1 MRPPLEEA
9 LLTLI
14 NLVAG
19 VSLLADFTAS
29 CTPARQPGVLSD
41 TPLPTP
47 VADTFF
53 TGCAFL
59 DQNANERV
67 DRDDTVLEDM
77 TFVITLSGGAGFAAS
92 TADTGCATEA
102 IPAPLETG
110 AWPVVSQMEMPQPSA
125 FARVGDLEIMLAYP
139 DTRADSLF
147 SPR

>member
-1 MRPPLEEA
+1 MRPPLEGV
-9 LLTLI
+9 LWTLI

-19 VSLLADFTAS
+19 VSLSSVFTAS

-41 TPLPTP
+41 TPLPAP

-67 DRDDTVLEDM
+67 DRDDTFFGDM
-77 TFVITLSGGAGFAAS
+77 TFVITLSGGAGFVAS
-92 TADTGCATEA
+92 TADTGCAIVA

-110 AWPVVSQMEMPQPSA
+110 AWPVVAQMEMPQPSA
-125 FARVGDLEIMLAYP
+125 FARVGDLEVTLAYP
-139 DTRADSLF
+139 DTRADF
-147 SPR
+147 RFFPR